1 MCIAGSLMVSLSFK
15 LTLGSSV
22 LCHAPIPRG
31 QLCRCRVGQVRRALS
46 IWWPQHL
53 LTHPLTASA
62 DIWYLYLPNMVAV
75 SLISLGVHMSPVGLC
90 S

>member
-1 MCIAGSLMVSLSFK
+1 MVSLSFK

-31 QLCRCRVGQVRRALS
+31 QLCRCRVGQVRKVLP
-46 IWWPQHL
+46 ILWPHYL
-53 LTHPLTASA
+53 LIHPLTASA
-62 DIWYLYLPNMVAV
+62 DIWCLCVPNMVTV
-75 SLISLGVHMSPVGLC
+75 SLVSLGVQASPVGLA